1 MIGAVMFFLLIGL
14 MFIGVPIAF
23 SMGLSAIIMLLINA
37 TATPVA
43 ITTRA
48 VNSLD
53 SFTTMAIPFFMMASS
68 ILSGSNVGVKIFRF
82 AGTLVR
88 HLRGGLAHVNVL
100 TSMIMAGMS
109 GSAVSDVSG
118 IGRMEI
124 DAMEEAGYDTDFS
137 AAVTAASSTI
147 APIIPPSTS
156 AVLYGSITGVSIGAL
171 LIGGL
176 VPGILMGILQMIICW
191 FTSKKRGYPL
201 QPKASGREIWAS
213 LKDSFAALM
222 MPVILI
228 AGILSGVFTPTEG
241 ACVATVYSILIGLFV
256 YRTLTLKKL
265 FKILMDTSVFAGATL
280 FVLSMASIFGLV
292 LTHNQIPTKL
302 TAFFLSL
309 SDNKYV
315 ILFLIN
321 ILLLI
326 LGMLMEG
333 NAIYMIM
340 GPILGMMAVE
350 LGCHPIHFGIMVIF
364 NLTLGLITPPVGLC
378 LFLTQKVAKITTAQ
392 MIKSILPFIIMMI
405 ICLFIITYFP
415 PIATWLP
422 TLFNLC

>member
-1 MIGAVMFFLLIGL
+1 MTGAIMFVLLIGL
-14 MFIGVPIAF
+14 MFVGVPIAF
-23 SMGLSAIIMLLINA
+23 SMGLSSVIMLLINA

-53 SFTTMAIPFFMMASS
+53 SFTTMAIPFFMMASF
-68 ILSGSNVGVKIFRF
+68 ILTGSDVGVKIFRF

-88 HLRGGLAHVNVL
+88 HLPGGLAHVNVL

-118 IGRMEI
+118 IGRMEM
-124 DAMEEAGYDTDFS
+124 DAMEEAGYDKPFA

-156 AVLYGSITGVSIGAL
+156 CVLYGSITGVSIGAL

-176 VPGILMGILQMIICW
+176 FPGILMGLLQMLLCFII
-191 FTSKKRGYPL
+191 SKKNGYPL
-201 QPKASGREIWAS
+201 QARAKGKEIWKS
-213 LKDSFAALM
+213 FKDSFAAMM
-222 MPVILI
+222 MPVILVV
-228 AGILSGVFTPTEG
+228 GILSGFFTPTEG
-241 ACVATVYSILIGLFV
+241 ACVATLYSIFIGMVV
-256 YRTLTLKKL
+256 YRTLNFKKL
-265 FKILMDTSVFAGATL
+265 FKILMNTSVFAGATL

-302 TAFFLSL
+302 TAFFLGI
-309 SDNKYV
+309 SDNKY
-315 ILFLIN
+315 ILLFLIN

-340 GPILGMMAVE
+340 GPILGMLAVQ
-350 LGCHPIHFGIMVIF
+350 LGCDPVAFGIMVIF

-378 LFLTQKVAKITTAQ
+378 LFLTQKVAGITTAQ
-392 MIKSILPFIIMMI
+392 MIKSVMPFVIMMI
-405 ICLFIITYFP
+405 ICLLILTYCPVII
-415 PIATWLP
+415 TWLP
-422 TLFNLC
+422 RAFGLC

>member
-1 MIGAVMFFLLIGL
+1 MIGAVMFVLLIGL
-14 MFIGVPIAF
+14 MFIGIPIAF
-23 SMGLSAIIMLLINA
+23 SMGLSAVIMLLINA

-43 ITTRA
+43 IATKA
-48 VNSLD
+48 VNALD
-53 SFTTMAIPFFMMASS
+53 SFTTMAIPFFMMASF
-68 ILSGSNVGVKIFRF
+68 ILTGSNVGVKIFRF
-82 AGTLVR
+82 AGTAVR
-88 HLRGGLAHVNVL
+88 HLTGGLAHVNIL

-156 AVLYGSITGVSIGAL
+156 CVLYGSITGVSIGAL

-176 VPGILMGILQMIICW
+176 VPGIIMGLLQMIISY
-191 FTSKKRGYPL
+191 FIAKKHGYAL
-201 QPKASGREIWAS
+201 QPKASRKEVWESFKEG
-213 LKDSFAALM
+213 FAAMM

-228 AGILSGVFTPTEG
+228 TGILSGYFTPTEG
-241 ACVATVYSILIGLFV
+241 ACVATVYSIFIGMFI
-256 YRTLTLKKL
+256 YKTLNFKKL

-280 FVLSMASIFGLV
+280 FVLSMAAIFGMV

-302 TAFFLSL
+302 TAFFLGL

-340 GPILGMMAVE
+340 GPILGMLAIE
-350 LGCHPIHFGIMVIF
+350 LGCNPVHFGIMVIF

-378 LFLTQKVAKITTAQ
+378 LFLTQKVAKITTSQ
-392 MIKSILPFIIMMI
+392 MVKAIIPFVIMMI
-405 ICLFIITYFP
+405 ICLFIITYCP
-415 PIATWLP
+415 PVVTWLP
-422 TLFNLC
+422 GLFHLC

>member
-1 MIGAVMFFLLIGL
+1 MIGAIMFVLLIGL

-23 SMGLSAIIMLLINA
+23 SMGLSSVIMLLINPSA
-37 TATPVA
+37 SMIA
-43 ITTRA
+43 IVQKS
-48 VNSLD
+48 VNGLD
-53 SFTTMAIPFFMMASS
+53 SFTTLAIPFFMMASF
-68 ILSGSNVGVKIFRF
+68 ILTGSGVGIKIFRF

-88 HLRGGLAHVNVL
+88 HLTGGLAHVNVL

-124 DAMEEAGYDTDFS
+124 DAMDDAGYDNDFA

-156 AVLYGSITGVSIGAL
+156 CVLYGSITGVSIGAL

-176 VPGILMGILQMIICW
+176 FPGILMGFLQMIICYVI
-191 FTSKKRGYPL
+191 SKKRGYKK
-201 QPKASGREIWAS
+201 QARASWKEIWVS
-213 LKDSFAALM
+213 FKDSFAAMM
-222 MPVILI
+222 MPVILVV
-228 AGILSGVFTPTEG
+228 GILSGYFTPTEG
-241 ACVATVYSILIGLFV
+241 ACVATVYSIFIGMAV
-256 YRTLTLKKL
+256 YRTLNLKKL
-265 FKILMDTSVFAGATL
+265 FKILMDTSVFAGSTL
-280 FVLSMASIFGLV
+280 FVLGMASIFGLI
-292 LTHNQIPTKL
+292 LTHNNIPTTL
-302 TAFFLSL
+302 TAFFIGLSE
-309 SDNKYV
+309 NKYV

-340 GPILGMMAVE
+340 GPILGMLAVE
-350 LGCHPIHFGIMVIF
+350 LGCNPVHFGIMVIF

-378 LFLTQKVAKITTAQ
+378 LFLTQKVAKITSAQ
-392 MIKSILPFIIMMI
+392 MIKAIIPFVIMMI
-405 ICLFIITYFP
+405 ICLFIITYWSG
-415 PIATWLP
+415 IVTWLP
-422 TLFNLC
+422 HAFNLC